1 MVWILAAGAY
11 AGPPATVVEH
21 RIEVVVDSGLRL
33 SETQTWTVR
42 VDDPTALAA
51 GVLAPPGLD
60 GAADRGAV
68 VLEDL
73 LLVPAD
79 TPPGTVYTLS
89 QQRTEGRGAH
99 SGLFVTAPEL
109 PVDHA
114 EIVVEAPTG
123 TPLGVWADP
132 SATPTWSSRSARRVT
147 MAWDDLVPGDRG
159 NAAWSTHTDWIA
171 ASAGTVESVERL
183 LASQVEL
190 GRDIGASLE
199 GLGVAG
205 LAEKTFDLVAL
216 EDGPP
221 GTWADARPAKEVI
234 ASASGTAAERGVV
247 LLSLLDV
254 AGIDAVPGW
263 FRPASAPG
271 AFPITIPAPVLLPRP
286 LVVVRRPDGDV
297 LVDPAADRAAI
308 PELPASLVGAT
319 VWVAGEMPSRLPAT
333 GVADGMVAISTTL
346 SIAVEGAATW
356 NVAIQATGPAQEVLR
371 NLLHPLDEAG
381 RTEAFTR
388 LLRQARPDLTRIQTS
403 VTGADKASRKLKITV
418 SGHDPNVFTAA
429 GYGLRGTVA
438 PALAPALAGWL
449 PPHLT
454 IVETVA
460 IEPPP
465 SMQIL
470 GTTVAPSLYRPEA
483 LVTRS
488 AMREGHDVVMTV
500 EVERP
505 YRRTTPGRDA
515 AAAAFLES
523 EAPKGIELLLFTEAS
538 GTAMKAL
545 RAESSLSPA
554 ERAVLEALV
563 WWNNDS
569 ARKAEKVLARAEAQL
584 GTTAV
589 LAELGRMANR
599 GDHRP
604 WLALDEVV
612 EEDPASR
619 IEVVEAMEEIGA
631 RREAWDRAAI
641 LAESPDPDVAVR
653 ALLAVHRLQG
663 PTPDPGADAPEWV
676 PPIELVLRAEE
687 RAKEID
693 DSHPDPRVVYP
704 LAALRLEVGD
714 VASAEALLESVP
726 HGERA
731 ALADALLALAAA
743 QGGVPV
749 AEVNQRIDQAVAADP
764 FDPEVV
770 GTAAEAAARVGDVRQ
785 AQRLAVTAARL
796 AHGDPDRWTRAVP
809 LSLAAGDLATA
820 ADAARE
826 ASRLDPHSP
835 ARASTWELM
844 ATLML
849 DRPAVDEARVR
860 AGLTPIE
867 KWPPTIDERIGLAPE
882 AALLALLQY
891 ADAEVIADAR
901 LLAMRTQLR
910 IDAGLLDDAARD
922 GVLLAT
928 RHQDP
933 EGHALAFAA
942 TAGRQYST
950 TAIAALDKAA
960 RTDPTAQTTRMEYR
974 LIAGTGDPVED
985 ARRLGDDPRGEA
997 LTLTI
1002 VRPSSAATAMQ
1013 GWPATLPKSSRA
1025 PIPSGY
1031 RSNRALSAVPGV
1043 VGYSHPEAARAIV
1056 RVPTVTG
1063 LVPPPVGLLYTANPQ
1078 VLERLPDGGQV
1089 IRLEGGV
1096 IPLYAAVTIDGA
1108 EEVYGFAFTV
1118 EGAKRALADALA
1130 D

>member
-1 MVWILAAGAY
+1 MLWILAAGAY

-21 RIEVVVDSGLRL
+21 RIEVLVDAGQRL
-33 SETQTWTVR
+33 VETQTWTVR
-42 VDDPTALAA
+42 VDDPAALSA

-60 GAADRGAV
+60 GASDRGAV

-79 TPPGTVYTLS
+79 SPPGTVYTLS
-89 QQRTEGRGAH
+89 QRRTVHRGPH

-109 PVDHA
+109 PIEHA
-114 EIVVEAPTG
+114 EIVVDAPVG

-132 SATPTWSSRSARRVT
+132 SATPTWSSRGTRRVT
-147 MAWDDLVPGDRG
+147 MAWDDIVPGDRG
-159 NAAWSTHTDWIA
+159 NAAWSTHPDWLTA
-171 ASAGTVESVERL
+171 GAGTVERVEGL
-183 LASQVEL
+183 LADRVAL

-205 LAEKTFDLVAL
+205 LAEKTFELVAL
-216 EDGPP
+216 EP
-221 GTWADARPAKEVI
+221 GAPGGWDTARPAREVLE
-234 ASASGTAAERGVV
+234 SRTGTAAERGVV
-247 LLSLLDV
+247 LLSLLEV
-254 AGIDAVPGW
+254 AGFEATPAW
-263 FRPASAPG
+263 FRPASEAG
-271 AFPITIPAPVLLPRP
+271 AFPITIPAPILLPRP
-286 LVVVRRPDGDV
+286 LVVVRRPDGDIF
-297 LVDPAADRAAI
+297 VDPAADRAAI

-319 VWVAGEMPSRLPAT
+319 VWVPGEMPTRLPAT
-333 GVADGMVAISTTL
+333 GVADGAVAISTTL

-356 NVAIQATGPAQEVLR
+356 NVTIQATGPAQEILR

-381 RTEAFTR
+381 RTEAFGR
-388 LLRQARPDLTRIQTS
+388 LLRQARPELTRIQAS

-418 SGHDPNVFTAA
+418 SGHDPHVFTAA

-449 PPHLT
+449 PPHLS

-488 AMREGHDVVMTV
+488 ASRQGHDVVLTV

-505 YRRTTPGRDA
+505 YRKTTPGRDA
-515 AAAAFLES
+515 AAAAFLAT

-545 RAESSLSPA
+545 RAESSMTPD

-569 ARKAEKVLARAEAQL
+569 DKKAEKIVARAEAQL
-584 GTTAV
+584 GTKPV
-589 LAELGRMANR
+589 LDELERMANR
-599 GDHRP
+599 ADHRP
-604 WLALDEVV
+604 WIALDEVV
-612 EEDPASR
+612 EQDDARR

-631 RREAWDRAAI
+631 RREAWERATI
-641 LAESPDPDVAVR
+641 LAESLDPDVAVR
-653 ALLAVHRLQG
+653 ALLAVRRLQG
-663 PTPDPGADAPEWV
+663 STRDAGADAPAWV
-676 PPIELVLRAEE
+676 DPIDLVLRAEE
-687 RAKEID
+687 RAREID
-693 DSHPDPRVVYP
+693 AARPDPRVVYP
-704 LAALRLEVGD
+704 LAELKLQVGD
-714 VASAEALLESVP
+714 VAAAEALLESVP

-749 AEVNQRIDQAVAADP
+749 AEVGDRIDRAVAADP
-764 FDPEVV
+764 FDPQVV
-770 GTAAEAAARVGDVRQ
+770 GIAAEAAARVGDVRQ
-785 AQRLAVTAARL
+785 AQRLGLTAARL
-796 AHGDPDRWTRAVP
+796 AHDDPERWTIAVP
-809 LSLAAGDLATA
+809 LSLVAGDLATA
-820 ADAARE
+820 ADAAHE
-826 ASRLDPHSP
+826 ASDLDPENT
-835 ARASTWELM
+835 ARASTWELL

-849 DRPAVDEARVR
+849 DRAAVDEARLR
-860 AGLTPIE
+860 AGLTPVD
-867 KWPPTIDERIGLAPE
+867 KWPLTIDERIGLAPE

-891 ADAEVIADAR
+891 AEADVIADAR

-928 RHQDP
+928 RHGDP

-950 TAIAALDKAA
+950 SAIAALDRAA
-960 RTDPTAQTTRMEYR
+960 RTDATAQTTRMEYR
-974 LIAGTGDPVED
+974 LVAGTGDPLED
-985 ARRLGDDPRGEA
+985 ARRLGDDPRGAA
-997 LTLTI
+997 LTAL
-1002 VRPSSAATAMQ
+1002 VARPSTAAAVLE
-1013 GWPATLPKSSRA
+1013 GWPSTLPRASRA
-1025 PIPSGY
+1025 GAPSGY
-1031 RSNRALSAVPGV
+1031 RSNRVLSAFPGV
-1043 VGYSHPEAARAIV
+1043 VGYSHPEAARAVV
-1056 RVPTVTG
+1056 RVSAVTG
-1063 LVPPPVGLLYTANPQ
+1063 LVPPPIGALYTPSTQ
-1078 VLERLPDGGQV
+1078 VLERLPGGGQV

-1096 IPLYAAVTIDGA
+1096 IPLYAAVEIDGA

-1118 EGAKRALADALA
+1118 EGAKRALADALGN
-1130 D
+1130 